1 MIFVARIE
9 YFKRE
14 NIHGYLSSLSLFSI
28 FVMEWCG
35 VKLLSTIF
43 YMNEKGNKDNE
54 KLDKNGSVKIKP
66 VHVMIPVVIGI
77 GVVAWLFADEF
88 KNFEWNLLSLTANSA
103 IALLLA
109 IVAVAGREAGYMWR
123 YHRLT
128 DGDLTWWQSFKVC
141 MLCEFTSCVT
151 PTAVGGSSVAMI
163 FMNREG
169 INFGRGTTIMI
180 ITLFLDELFF
190 VVSCPLIVAVTPFD
204 SLFGTMHSSFS
215 FGLKWAFWGIYAL
228 MAVWTAILFA
238 GIIVKPGFIKRLLVK
253 IFSIGWLK
261 RWLPAAESM
270 TDNMVAASVAAKAK
284 PFKWWLEAFV
294 STAFSW
300 TCRYLLVCCLF
311 LMFLPDVDQWIVFA
325 RQGVMWLLLLVCPT
339 PGGSGVSEWLFNEYY
354 SDMILSAQVSLVIAV
369 LWRVLS
375 YYVYLVAGLL
385 VIPSWLKSG
394 KVKK

>member
-1 MIFVARIE
+1 M
-9 YFKRE
+9 
-14 NIHGYLSSLSLFSI
+14 
-28 FVMEWCG
+28 
-35 VKLLSTIF
+35 
-43 YMNEKGNKDNE
+43 DNE
-54 KLDKNGSVKIKP
+54 RNDDNRNFGKNGTVKIKT

-88 KNFEWNLLSLTANSA
+88 KNFDWSLLSLSVGSA
-103 IALLLA
+103 IALFLA
-109 IVAVAGREAGYMWR
+109 ILAVAGREIGYMWR
-123 YHRLT
+123 YRRLT
-128 DGDLTWWQSFKVC
+128 DGDLSWWQSFKVC
-141 MLCEFTSCVT
+141 MLCEFTSAIT

-190 VVSCPLIVAVTPFD
+190 VISCPMIVLAVPFD
-204 SLFGTMHSSFS
+204 SLFGTMHSGFS
-215 FGLKWAFWGIYAL
+215 VGLKWAFWGIYAL
-228 MAVWTAILFA
+228 MAAWTVVLFA
-238 GIIVKPGFIKRLLVK
+238 GIIVKPAFVKRLLIK

-261 RWLPAAESM
+261 RWLPAVESM
-270 TDNMVAASVAAKAK
+270 TDNMVTASVEAKAK
-284 PFKWWLEAFV
+284 PFKWWFEAFV

-300 TCRYLLVCCLF
+300 ACRYLLVCCLF
-311 LMFLPDVDQWIVFA
+311 LMFLPDVNQWIVFA

-354 SDMILSAQVSLVIAV
+354 ADMILSAQVSLVIAV

-385 VIPSWLKSG
+385 VIPSWLKDG
-394 KVKK
+394 KIKKRTA